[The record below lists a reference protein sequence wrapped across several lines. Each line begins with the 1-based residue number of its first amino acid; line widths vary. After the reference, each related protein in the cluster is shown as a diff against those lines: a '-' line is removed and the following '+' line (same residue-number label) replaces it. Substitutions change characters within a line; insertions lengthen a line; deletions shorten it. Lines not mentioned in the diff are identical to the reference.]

1 MTSSA
6 ASLAGPAAAFVRKVA
21 RTIQIP
27 YVKGFNERPTTTT
40 KDGSFYIEIYE
51 DELKDN
57 NGDPWTEGKGSQ
69 WVDVQTLLHKVAHFE
84 LPACLVFC
92 RTNSE
97 TRDKNYNERRKQ
109 KQGSAGYSYPL
120 VAPIQDPTGIY
131 LYFETH
137 GMLAGRVFDDIPA
150 FFKNK
155 NKEKPYNFV
164 FRAPQGRKCSQLGP
178 KHSYIPYDYF
188 MSCFMSGVQ
197 IYTNPTNDL
206 LQLSSMNIMRRDY
219 TDKECDHRFLFG
231 SATLNGTYPNLLLT
245 AGSQNATLNGTYP
258 NLLLTAGR
266 QNATASGKRRKPEKE
281 TNRVLET
288 IQEARN
294 EEKETNRVL
303 ETIQEAHNEEN
314 GNTNQKLR
322 PGKRTLSGHLIGGTV
337 KRKRRK
343 RKTRKR

>member
-1 MTSSA
+1 MEASA
-6 ASLAGPAAAFVRKVA
+6 ASAASMAGAAAASGRKIA
-21 RTIQIP
+21 RTIKIP
-27 YVKGFNERPTTTT
+27 YVKGFNIRHTVTT
-40 KDGSFYIEIYE
+40 GNASYVIYIYE

-92 RTNSE
+92 RTNQ
-97 TRDKNYNERRKQ
+97 TVRDDNFGKRRQQ

-120 VAPIQDPTGIY
+120 LGPIENPTGIY

-137 GMLAGRVFDDIPA
+137 GMLTGRVFDDIPA
-150 FFKNK
+150 FFKNE

-164 FRAPQGRKCSQLGP
+164 FRAPQGRKCGQLGP

-188 MSCFMSGVQ
+188 MSCFMSGVP

-219 TDKECDHRFLFG
+219 TDKDCKHLFLFG
-231 SATLNGTYPNLLLT
+231 SATLNGTYPN
-245 AGSQNATLNGTYP
+245 P
-258 NLLLTAGR
+258 LLTAGR
-266 QNATASGKRRKPEKE
+266 QKATASGKRRKPENVPNRGLKPIKEVRNEENGTNGLLETIPESRHEENE
-281 TNRVLET
+281 TNRVL
-288 IQEARN
+288 
-294 EEKETNRVL
+294 
-303 ETIQEAHNEEN
+303 
-314 GNTNQKLR
+314 
-322 PGKRTLSGHLIGGTV
+322 GKRTVSRHLIGGTV

>member
-1 MTSSA
+1 MA
-6 ASLAGPAAAFVRKVA
+6 ASARRIA

-57 NGDPWTEGKGSQ
+57 NGDPWTEGRGSQ

-92 RTNSE
+92 RTNQ
-97 TRDKNYNERRKQ
+97 TVRDDKFGNRRQAKQ
-109 KQGSAGYSYPL
+109 GKQGSAGYSYPL
-120 VAPIQDPTGIY
+120 VEPIENPTGIY

-188 MSCFMSGVQ
+188 MSCFMSGVP

-219 TDKECDHRFLFG
+219 TDKKCNYRFLFG
-231 SATLNGTYPNLLLT
+231 SATLNGTYPN
-245 AGSQNATLNGTYP
+245 P
-258 NLLLTAGR
+258 LLTAGR
-266 QNATASGKRRKPEKE
+266 QNATASGKRRKPENVH
-281 TNRVLET
+281 NRGLKP
-288 IQEARN
+288 IPEARN
-294 EEKETNRVL
+294 EENGTNGLL
-303 ETIQEAHNEEN
+303 ETIPEAHNEEN
-314 GNTNQKLR
+314 GTKGVLETVTNGVL
-322 PGKRTLSGHLIGGTV
+322 GKRTLSRRLIGGTV
-337 KRKRRK
+337 KRKRPKRRK